1 MAGSAPARI
10 VPLNVVHAIRGKVTF
25 ASATGKY
32 EIGTLPAGAIVL
44 RSSCYIPTLFNGTT
58 PAITLGTGG
67 TAAAFGTSATIAPAT
82 AGFKPSLTGTGYG
95 DTLTAD
101 TPVVVGTTFAGDTT
115 AGEAQFCIEF
125 YPQKT

>member
-10 VPLNVVHAIRGKVTF
+10 FPANVVHAIRGKVTS
-25 ASATGKY
+25 ASITGKY
-32 EIGTLPAGAIVL
+32 EIGTLPAGAVVL
-44 RSSCYIPTLFNGTT
+44 RSSAYIPTLFNGTT
-58 PAITLGTGG
+58 PLITVGT
-67 TAAAFGTSATIAPAT
+67 TASAAAFATSASIAPAT

-101 TPVVVGTTFAGDTT
+101 TPVVVTTTFAGDTT
-115 AGEAQFCIEF
+115 AGESQFVVEF